1 MKKEEITS
9 SVPSDEEALEKFAQ
23 EVDKELAQ
31 RGISPKVPMATVD
44 ISSSDNG
51 SSDEEDDVSEGEE
64 TKGEDDSQRHNT
76 EDGELAESDETS
88 MTESD
93 DEDDSPHRGPVI
105 KSRMLRKAISGY
117 GEGESDAS
125 SSPDQPRQRSVTPP
139 PAEATPEDATVDEK
153 PVAEPL
159 VEETI
164 DTPVID
170 PNLPAYYPA
179 LYGCR
184 NVEEYE
190 WLNRIEEGTYGVVYR
205 AKDKRTGEVV
215 ALKKLKMEKEK
226 EGFPITSLREINTLL
241 KSHHPNIINVR
252 EVVFSKV
259 DKIFIVMDYVEH
271 DLKSLM
277 ETMKQPFLEGEVKT
291 LLRQLLS
298 AVEHMH
304 DNWILHRDIKTS
316 NLLLGHNGILRV
328 GDFGLAREY
337 GSPLKG
343 YTPIVVTLWYRAP
356 ELLLGAKEYSTAVD
370 IWSVGCVFAELLLH
384 KALFKGKSEI
394 DQLNQIFK
402 ELGTPNDKI
411 WPGYSELPCVKK
423 VSFKEQ
429 PFNNLRKK
437 FPYLTKCGF
446 DLLNRFLTYDP
457 KKRITAEDALAHEYF
472 KETPLPVDPSM
483 FPTWPAKSELA
494 ALKKDKTKEKSPSAP
509 EGGAFLSQVKEDDPV
524 GGFRLTTAM
533 HGQAAVGQGFSLRF

>member
-1 MKKEEITS
+1 MIRSREDDRWRQGRGIERRLSPMPGRRRDRPHRSRSPRERRSREDRPRDEHLQRRYAHSRNRSPVKKEEITS

-139 PAEATPEDATVDEK
+139 PAEATPEDTTVDEK

-164 DTPVID
+164 DTPDID

-205 AKDKRTGEVV
+205 AKDKRTG
-215 ALKKLKMEKEK
+215 KSI
-226 EGFPITSLREINTLL
+226 ITHTHTH
-241 KSHHPNIINVR
+241 KP
-252 EVVFSKV
+252 FSN
-259 DKIFIVMDYVEH
+259 F
-271 DLKSLM
+271 
-277 ETMKQPFLEGEVKT
+277 TCFVK
-291 LLRQLLS
+291 
-298 AVEHMH
+298 
-304 DNWILHRDIKTS
+304 
-316 NLLLGHNGILRV
+316 
-328 GDFGLAREY
+328 
-337 GSPLKG
+337 
-343 YTPIVVTLWYRAP
+343 
-356 ELLLGAKEYSTAVD
+356 
-370 IWSVGCVFAELLLH
+370 
-384 KALFKGKSEI
+384 
-394 DQLNQIFK
+394 
-402 ELGTPNDKI
+402 
-411 WPGYSELPCVKK
+411 
-423 VSFKEQ
+423 
-429 PFNNLRKK
+429 
-437 FPYLTKCGF
+437 
-446 DLLNRFLTYDP
+446 
-457 KKRITAEDALAHEYF
+457 
-472 KETPLPVDPSM
+472 
-483 FPTWPAKSELA
+483 
-494 ALKKDKTKEKSPSAP
+494 
-509 EGGAFLSQVKEDDPV
+509 
-524 GGFRLTTAM
+524 
-533 HGQAAVGQGFSLRF
+533 